1 MTGGEEVKHKR
12 GSIKSIFVIA
22 VSLGLMAGCAVLK
35 NRGTLT
41 SATGK
46 VTINDLIENWQD
58 YRIYYAGLAVDNP
71 SAIMFDTKI
80 EGRRITSDKW
90 VPVTE
95 KSVAVS
101 VVGWLNNNVN
111 YPSELWKIN
120 GPKGKL
126 FGYIYSYWGT
136 VEIKGIDDKTIWMG
150 DLPLPPTDRLA
161 AGVDHGDERKRTTDE
176 VSKIMRWCQNW
187 GSFVVPG

>member
-1 MTGGEEVKHKR
+1 MIGGEEMKPKR
-12 GSIKSIFVIA
+12 DSIKSIFVIA
-22 VSLGLMAGCAVLK
+22 VSLGLMASCAGLK
-35 NRGTLT
+35 NYGTLKST
-41 SATGK
+41 TGK
-46 VTINDLIENWQD
+46 VTINDLIENWQN

-95 KSVAVS
+95 KSVAAS
-101 VVGWLNNNVN
+101 VVGWLNANIN
-111 YPSELWKIN
+111 YPSELWEIV
-120 GPKGKL
+120 GPKGKF
-126 FGYIYSYWGT
+126 FGYMYSYWGT

-150 DLPLPPTDRLA
+150 DLPLPPMDRDN
-161 AGVDHGDERKRTTDE
+161 AGVVHGDEPKQTTDG
-176 VSKIMRWCQNW
+176 VPKILRWCQGW